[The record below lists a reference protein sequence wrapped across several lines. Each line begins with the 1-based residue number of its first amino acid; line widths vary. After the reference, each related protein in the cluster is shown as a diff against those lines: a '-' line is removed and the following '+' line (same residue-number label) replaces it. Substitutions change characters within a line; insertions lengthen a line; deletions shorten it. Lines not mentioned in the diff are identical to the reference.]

1 MNRNVQGGREL
12 LFTAKDADEGR
23 RVRDILKKE
32 WGLVHH
38 DIARAKYSEGGI
50 TVDGKSVYASHEMKP
65 GETLRVFIP
74 EKKSET
80 TVPTEGKLDILHEDA
95 DLIAVNK
102 PAGLVSHP
110 SHGHYVDS
118 LANYVAFHYE
128 QENEVHEIRTVGR
141 LDKDT
146 SGILIFAK
154 NRTAVSKLTEQ
165 SEDGRRT
172 KTYLALAAGKFE
184 ETDLT
189 VDAPIGR
196 KSEGAEAEE
205 SARRGPD
212 DENAAVPASTSAY
225 HRASTERCVRP
236 DGDPAVTHIHV
247 EKQYENYA
255 LLSVTIDTGR
265 THQIRVHLSHIG
277 HPLLGDA
284 LYGEGA
290 VESPMLR
297 RTALH
302 AWRTEFFQPF
312 TGEKIVL
319 LAPVPDDMK
328 AFLKD
333 RIP

>member
-1 MNRNVQGGREL
+1 MMNIQGGREL

-80 TVPTEGKLDILHEDA
+80 TVPTEGKIDILYEDA

-118 LANYVAFHYE
+118 LANYVAYHYE

-146 SGILIFAK
+146 SGILLFAK

-196 KSEGAEAEE
+196 KSEGAGDGP
-205 SARRGPD
+205 ARG
-212 DENAAVPASTSAY
+212 
-225 HRASTERCVRP
+225 ASTERCVRP